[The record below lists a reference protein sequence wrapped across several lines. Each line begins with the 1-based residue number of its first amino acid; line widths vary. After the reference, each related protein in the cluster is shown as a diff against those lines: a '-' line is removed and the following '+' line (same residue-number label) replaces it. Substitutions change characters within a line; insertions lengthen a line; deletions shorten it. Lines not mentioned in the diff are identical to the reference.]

1 MQMAIC
7 SPDQALQVDR
17 EVFEE
22 QARTRFPEGVVLS
35 IDDANRPMD
44 VVVQIGRT
52 GEPEF
57 QILRSREGEVI
68 FTDGTPKQAAEVALW
83 IRSLLPDDPGGRIW
97 LVDEGYSGHVEL
109 VPGMTAADVKAR
121 WVEHNDS
128 ATD

>member
-1 MQMAIC
+1 MQMVIC
-7 SPDQALQVDR
+7 SPDQALQVER

-22 QARTRFPEGVVLS
+22 QARARFPEGVVLA
-35 IDDANRPMD
+35 IDDTARPMD
-44 VVVQIGRT
+44 VAVQIERA

-68 FTDGTPKQAAEVALW
+68 FTDGTPEQAAEVALW

-109 VPGMTAADVKAR
+109 VPGMTADDVKAG
-121 WVEHNDS
+121 WVEHDDS
-128 ATD
+128 SAD